1 LTALNLIFLGTA
13 GAGKSLLTAN
23 FGKWMEE
30 RGMRP
35 AYINLDPGCESTP
48 YRPDFD
54 IRRHFTLSELMRR
67 EGLGPNGAMI
77 RACELLEEGTEG
89 FAREINS
96 LEGDFRLIDTPG
108 QMEVFLFHGGPEM
121 ARLVEGLTVCIFLV
135 DARLVLQPFGGAF
148 TRLLGISVGL
158 RMGVPTLSILNKV
171 DLVEREVLEKAMET
185 PGPAEGVLSDLT
197 SSISELLLPFR
208 PPVRRVWVSAARG
221 EGFQELYDL
230 IHETR
235 CACGDLT

>member
-1 LTALNLIFLGTA
+1 MTALNLIFLGTA

-23 FGKWMEE
+23 FGKWIEG
-30 RGMRP
+30 RGMKP
-35 AYINLDPGCESTP
+35 TYINLDPGCESTP
-48 YRPDFD
+48 YQPDFD

-77 RACELLEEGTEG
+77 RACELLEERTGE
-89 FAREINS
+89 FAQKINS
-96 LEGDFRLIDTPG
+96 LGGDFRLIDTPG

-121 ARLVEGLTVCIFLV
+121 ARLVEGFTVCVFLV
-135 DARLVLQPFGGAF
+135 DAGLVLQPFGGAF
-148 TRLLGISVGL
+148 TKLLGISVGL

-171 DLVEREVLEKAMET
+171 DLVEREALERALET
-185 PGPAEGVLSDLT
+185 PGAAEGILSDLT
-197 SSISELLLPFR
+197 SSLSELLLPFK
-208 PPVRRVWVSAARG
+208 PPVRTVWVSAAKG